1 MPPIDPQGARLENPP
16 PLPPDVSPAPTLA
29 GLAGGAPGG
38 IGGKEKALL
47 ERAMGAEQM
56 FMSLVDIAPEIAG
69 EMEAVRDSLR
79 AAVSKALS
87 GSQGAPPPAGGNVIA
102 GVAPLR

>member
-1 MPPIDPQGARLENPP
+1 MPVSPQGAPLDGPP
-16 PLPPDVSPAPTLA
+16 PLPPDVSPAPTLQ

-69 EMEAVRDSLR
+69 EMEAVRDALR

-87 GSQGAPPPAGGNVIA
+87 GSQGAQSPVGGNLIAGGAV
-102 GVAPLR
+102 PLR

>member
-1 MPPIDPQGARLENPP
+1 MPPIEQQGQRLNGPP
-16 PLPPDVSPAPTLA
+16 PLPPDVSPAPTLQ

-47 ERAMGAEQM
+47 ERAMGVEQM
-56 FMSLVDIAPEIAG
+56 LMGIIDIAPEVAG
-69 EMEAVRDSLR
+69 EMEGVRDSLR
-79 AAVSKALS
+79 AAISKALS
-87 GSQGAPPPAGGNVIA
+87 GSQGASPPAGGNLIA